1 MIYPVRSNTRWRALP
16 AAARAGRLV
25 LICLLAV
32 TAVRPALAAGEAV
45 IAGQASVIDGDTIE
59 IHGQRIRLHGID
71 APEARQ
77 ICERDGQPYR
87 CGQQAAME
95 LADMIGRRTVLCE
108 APGGETLGKDRY
120 GRVIGRCRAGG
131 RDLGEALVAAG
142 WAVAYRRYSRDYVPA
157 EEEAQRLGAGLWAGR
172 FEMPADYRRR

>member
-1 MIYPVRSNTRWRALP
+1 MIHPVRHNRRWRALL
-16 AAARAGRLV
+16 AAARVAGLLLV
-25 LICLLAV
+25 CLLIV
-32 TAVRPALAAGEAV
+32 IPAPAGAAGEAV
-45 IAGQASVIDGDTIE
+45 IEGQATVIDGDTIE

-77 ICERDGQPYR
+77 TCERNGQPYR
-87 CGQQAAME
+87 CGQQAAMV

-108 APGGETLGKDRY
+108 APGGETLGRDRY

-157 EEEAQRLGAGLWAGR
+157 EKEAQRLGAGIWAGR
-172 FEMPADYRRR
+172 FEMPAEFRKR